1 MIAPLVVLAAVL
13 AGWHVAVTAFAVPA
27 YLLPSPLAVLA
38 EAREHAGELLQ
49 ATGTTG
55 AAALAGFVVSTL
67 LGLVVGFAFTQ
78 WRVVARSF
86 YPYAVFLQTVP
97 IVAIAPLIVIWS
109 GPGFRSIVL
118 VAVLVSVFPV
128 ITAATAGL
136 GGVERDLVELFR
148 VHDASPWQTF
158 WKLRLPHAVPQLV
171 AGAQAAG
178 GLAVVGA
185 IAGEIFAGYGS
196 ATPGLG
202 YLILLT
208 SGQLRTAYL
217 FAAVLSCT
225 LLGLLVFG
233 TLALVGRLVTARWR
247 DVA

>member
-1 MIAPLVVLAAVL
+1 MIAPVVVLALVL
-13 AGWHVAVTAFAVPA
+13 LGWHAAVTIFALPPYV
-27 YLLPSPLAVLA
+27 LPSPVAVAA
-38 EAREHAGELLQ
+38 EAATHAPELAS
-49 ATGTTG
+49 ATAVTG
-55 AAALAGFVVSTL
+55 AAAAIGFAVSAVLGVLIGFVFAQSRL
-67 LGLVVGFAFTQ
+67 L
-78 WRVVARSF
+78 ARSF

-109 GPGFRSIVL
+109 GPGFRSVVL
-118 VAVLVSVFPV
+118 VTVLVSVFPI

-148 VHDASPWQTF
+148 VHDASAAQTL

-185 IAGEIFAGYGS
+185 IAGEIFAGYG
-196 ATPGLG
+196 AEAPGLG
-202 YLILLT
+202 YLIMVT

-225 LLGLLVFG
+225 LLGLLAFG
-233 TLALVGRLVTARWR
+233 TLALVGGLVTARWR

>member
-1 MIAPLVVLAAVL
+1 MIAPLAVLAAVL
-13 AGWHVAVTAFAVPA
+13 VGWHVAVTALDLPA
-27 YLLPSPLAVLA
+27 YLLPSPLAVAA
-38 EAREHAGELLQ
+38 EAGEHAGDLAR
-49 ATGTTG
+49 ATGVTG
-55 AAALAGFVVSTL
+55 AAALAGFGASTV
-67 LGLVVGFAFTQ
+67 LGLLIGFAFAR

-109 GPGFRSIVL
+109 GPGFRSVVL

-148 VHDASPWQTF
+148 VHDASAWQTL

-185 IAGEIFAGYGS
+185 IAGEIFAGYGTS
-196 ATPGLG
+196 APGLG
-202 YLILLT
+202 YLILVT